1 MRAIDEGLG
10 PCHEPIVLVVF
21 KAGNPK
27 PSLLTEEIMTLGSQE
42 PQSPKPNPCVLAEF
56 QTESFKLPLEIG
68 DIPMTIMTCTLV
80 WMVSWAV

>member
-1 MRAIDEGLG
+1 
-10 PCHEPIVLVVF
+10 
-21 KAGNPK
+21 
-27 PSLLTEEIMTLGSQE
+27 MTLGSQE

-68 DIPMTIMTCTLV
+68 DIPLTIMTCTLV